1 MITLENVEY
10 EIGGRRVL
18 DGIDL
23 SVEAGKIVGVMGQSG
38 SGKTTLL
45 RLVVGLVRP
54 MAGRILIDGLDI
66 TTLSERDLNR
76 VRRHMG
82 LVFQYS
88 ALFDSMTVADNVA
101 FALRE
106 HHLLPPEEVAEAV
119 AERLRSVGLEGV
131 ENMMPAELSGGMQ
144 KRVGIARALA
154 MEPSIMLYDE
164 PTAGLDS
171 VAATSVEDLI
181 VGLRDRL
188 GVTSLVVSH
197 DIVSLARIADEIA
210 VLESGRIQFRGTPDE
225 VSAATSP
232 VVRKFV
238 AGRLLPARAGHSS
251 VGVEG
256 AEQ

>member
-1 MITLENVEY
+1 MITLENIEY
-10 EIGGRRVL
+10 QVGSRPIL

-23 SVEAGKIVGVMGQSG
+23 SVDAGKIVGVMGQSG

-54 MAGRILIDGLDI
+54 TAGRILIDGVD
-66 TTLSERDLNR
+66 TTRLSEPDLNR

-82 LVFQYS
+82 LVFQFS

-106 HHLLPPEEVAEAV
+106 HHLVAPHQVPEAV
-119 AERLRSVGLEGV
+119 AQRLRSVGLEGV
-131 ENMMPAELSGGMQ
+131 DNMMPAELSGGMQ

-181 VGLRDRL
+181 VRLRDRL

-225 VSAATSP
+225 VSAATLP

-238 AGRLLPARAGHSS
+238 AGRLLPARGGPSS
-251 VGVEG
+251 AGVER

>member
-1 MITLENVEY
+1 VIALENVEY
-10 EIGGRRVL
+10 QVGERRIL
-18 DGIDL
+18 DGVDL
-23 SVEAGKIVGVMGQSG
+23 SVGAGKIVGVMGQSG

-54 MAGRILIDGLDI
+54 TAGRILIDGTDI
-66 TTLSERDLNR
+66 TALSERELNQ
-76 VRRHMG
+76 VRRQMAF
-82 LVFQYS
+82 VFQYS
-88 ALFDSMTVADNVA
+88 ALFDSLTVADNVA

-106 HHLLPPEEVAEAV
+106 HNLLPPEQIPAAV

-144 KRVGIARALA
+144 KRVATARALA

-181 VGLRDRL
+181 VDLRERL

-197 DIVSLARIADEIA
+197 DAVSLARIADEIA
-210 VLESGRIQFRGTPDE
+210 VLEAGRIQFRGTPDE
-225 VSAATSP
+225 VRATTSP

-238 AGRLLPARAGHSS
+238 AGRLAPAGT
-251 VGVEG
+251 GG
-256 AEQ
+256 

>member
-1 MITLENVEY
+1 MISLERVTY
-10 EIGGRRVL
+10 AVGGRRIL
-18 DGIDL
+18 DGVDL
-23 SVEAGKIVGVMGQSG
+23 AVGRGRIVGVMGRSG

-45 RLVVGLVRP
+45 RLVVGLMRP
-54 MAGRILIDGLDI
+54 ATGRIVIDDIDI

-88 ALFDSMTVADNVA
+88 ALFDSMTVGDNVA

-106 HHLLPPEEVAEAV
+106 HHLIAPAQVPEAV
-119 AERLRSVGLEGV
+119 ARGLRSVGLEGI
-131 ENMMPAELSGGMQ
+131 ESMMPAELSGGMQ

-164 PTAGLDS
+164 PTAGLDP

-181 VGLRDRL
+181 VDLRERL
-188 GVTSLVVSH
+188 GVTTLVVSH
-197 DIVSLARIADEIA
+197 DVARITDEIA
-210 VLESGRIQFRGTPDE
+210 VLESGRIQFRGTPAEICTTD
-225 VSAATSP
+225 SP

-238 AGRLLPARAGHSS
+238 TGRLLPACASQ
-251 VGVEG
+251 EG
-256 AEQ
+256 ARQ

>member
-1 MITLENVEY
+1 VIELESIDY

-18 DGIDL
+18 SGLDL
-23 SVEAGKIVGVMGQSG
+23 SVAAGMIVGVMGQSG

-45 RLVVGLVRP
+45 RLVMGLVRP
-54 MAGRILIDGLDI
+54 MAGRVMVDGLDI
-66 TTLSERDLNR
+66 GGLPEGELNR

-82 LVFQYS
+82 MVFQYS
-88 ALFDSMTVADNVA
+88 ALFDSLTVGENVA
-101 FALRE
+101 FALRQ
-106 HHLLPPEEVAEAV
+106 HHLLPPDQVLAAV
-119 AERLRSVGLEGV
+119 ERLLGSVGLEGI
-131 ENMMPAELSGGMQ
+131 EEMMPAELSGGMQ

-181 VGLRDRL
+181 VDLRERL

-197 DIVSLARIADEIA
+197 DIISLSRIADEIA
-210 VLESGRIQFRGTPDE
+210 VLEDGRIQFRGTPE
-225 VSAATSP
+225 ALRASPAP

-238 AGRLLPARAGHSS
+238 AGRVAPDQGAAASPPA
-251 VGVEG
+251 
-256 AEQ
+256 

>member
-1 MITLENVEY
+1 MITLENIEY
-10 EIGGRRVL
+10 EVSNRRVL
-18 DGIDL
+18 DGFAL

-45 RLVVGLVRP
+45 RLIVGLVRP
-54 MAGRILIDGLDI
+54 TAGRILIDGLDI

-76 VRRHMG
+76 VRRQMG

-106 HHLLPPEEVAEAV
+106 HHLIPPQEVPEAV
-119 AERLRSVGLEGV
+119 AARLRSVGLEGV

-181 VGLRDRL
+181 VDLRERL

-210 VLESGRIQFRGTPDE
+210 VLESGRIQFRGSPDE
-225 VSAATSP
+225 VCASTSP

-238 AGRLLPARAGHSS
+238 AGRLLPARAGQSS
-251 VGVEG
+251 ASVER